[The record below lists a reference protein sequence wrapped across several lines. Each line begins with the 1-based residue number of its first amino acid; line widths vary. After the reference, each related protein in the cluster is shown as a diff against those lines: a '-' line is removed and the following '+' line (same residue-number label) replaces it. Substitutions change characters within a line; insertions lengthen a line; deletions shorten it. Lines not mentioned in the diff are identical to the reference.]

1 MVKLEYFLRK
11 AILEMIKKNN
21 IKIADNDDPI
31 EWFKRHLT
39 PSSPVRK

>member
-21 IKIADNDDPI
+21 IEIAANDDLV
-31 EWFKRHLT
+31 EWFKRHLILN
-39 PSSPVRK
+39 SPVRK